1 MCYLKNTE
9 NGEKEFLNELKYN
22 SSLFYDQEDEEN
34 YIAKRK
40 LLLIF

>member
-1 MCYLKNTE
+1 MYFLKNTE